1 MASINHLN
9 DVVFDYIED
18 GKAHQLLPDF
28 MQVVNE
34 LYDSYR
40 TKERALAPVVDRL
53 SSLASEP

>member
-1 MASINHLN
+1 MTSINHLH

-34 LYDSYR
+34 LYDCYR
-40 TKERALAPVVDRL
+40 TKEQALAPVVSRL
-53 SSLASEP
+53 SSLAFEP